1 MFKKSNLL
9 LFNIGKKPQ
18 NKKNINT
25 TINDEKLEQK
35 DYAKYLGIFID
46 QNLSWMKQIETTTY
60 KLNTGIGIL
69 RNLRSFLQEK
79 QLKNLYIP
87 S

>member
-1 MFKKSNLL
+1 MNKSNLL
-9 LFNIGKKPQ
+9 LFSIGKKPQ

-25 TINDEKLEQK
+25 TNNNEKLEQK

-46 QNLSWMKQIETTTY
+46 KNLSRGKQIEATTY
-60 KLNTGIGIL
+60 KINRGIDIL
-69 RNLRSFLQEK
+69 TNIRLFLQEK
-79 QLKNLYIP
+79 DLKICTIP